1 MWPKYDLGLAELPFQ
16 FLIGESSL
24 NRYHSPYPNYVHQL
38 FVTPSKHLYVLRDGQ
53 LKWQKKAMEITL
65 HGLEKSDREHVIYYL
80 LADHNSAAFYAEV
93 QTSKTCPEPIDFL
106 KRAWSKKED
115 FFFYGLPENL
125 MLPAV
130 VSARHPEIRPYLDSI
145 NVGNFPPPSG
155 FAAGIHHIRN
165 WEKDIV
171 SAVQFDTFLTKTPCT
186 LESLSKSI
194 RYALVHSNDQ
204 EINRPGVH
212 QSRRE
217 IWENPHSGKPALRL
231 PF

>member
-1 MWPKYDLGLAELPFQ
+1 
-16 FLIGESSL
+16 
-24 NRYHSPYPNYVHQL
+24 
-38 FVTPSKHLYVLRDGQ
+38 
-53 LKWQKKAMEITL
+53 MEITL
-65 HGLEKSDREHVIYYL
+65 QGLEKSDREHVIYYL

-93 QTSKTCPEPIDFL
+93 HTSKTFQDPIDFL

-130 VSARHPEIRPYLDSI
+130 VSARYPEIEPYLDSI
-145 NVGNFPPPSG
+145 KVGNFPPPSG
-155 FAAGIHHIRN
+155 FAAGIHHIKN

-171 SAVQFDTFLTKTPCT
+171 SAVQFDTFLTKAPCT

-194 RYALVHSNDQ
+194 RYALVHGNEQ

-212 QSRRE
+212 LSRRE
-217 IWENPHSGKPALRL
+217 IWENPQSGKPALRL
-231 PF
+231 CP